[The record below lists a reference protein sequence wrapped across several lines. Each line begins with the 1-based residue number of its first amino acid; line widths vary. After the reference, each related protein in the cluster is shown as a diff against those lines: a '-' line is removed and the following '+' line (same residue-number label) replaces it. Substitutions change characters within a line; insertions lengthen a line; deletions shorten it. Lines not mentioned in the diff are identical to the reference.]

1 MWQSCDQ
8 LTSEH
13 SQKPWDGIKLLIR
26 NNIKSLNFK
35 TYVREKP
42 NTVESVKNH
51 RIMVCYELRENCQ
64 ILYTKQKSHENH
76 MMTSRPC
83 MTGEL
88 SLRKKFAK
96 YLSMKAQ
103 REE

>member
-76 MMTSRPC
+76 MMTS
-83 MTGEL
+83 
-88 SLRKKFAK
+88 
-96 YLSMKAQ
+96 
-103 REE
+103 